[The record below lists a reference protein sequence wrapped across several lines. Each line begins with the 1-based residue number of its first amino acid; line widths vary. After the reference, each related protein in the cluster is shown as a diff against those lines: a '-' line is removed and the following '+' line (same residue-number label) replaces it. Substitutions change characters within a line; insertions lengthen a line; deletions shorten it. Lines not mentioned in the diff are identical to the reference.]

1 MTTSENTPDRNDPSE
16 DTPTGQLPAD
26 GATQELPVPDATAE
40 LPHAGTTTEAH
51 RPDGTE
57 ATSATEPPA
66 PGGTTDAAPLDWRT
80 AEYGPDRSSSSSSDG
95 ARDRTD
101 RATPPPVWTAS
112 SSVGTPADADATSGT
127 SHRPEAP
134 ARGVRVGQLIWAGIV
149 ILLGVFLIALALLP
163 NLDVATAL
171 IGLVALLGVALII
184 AAWATSRRPKG

>member
-16 DTPTGQLPAD
+16 DTPTGQLPVD

-40 LPHAGTTTEAH
+40 LPHADTTTEAL
-51 RPDGTE
+51 RPEGTE
-57 ATSATEPPA
+57 ATSATEPPTA
-66 PGGTTDAAPLDWRT
+66 SGTTDAAPLDWRT
-80 AEYGPDRSSSSSSDG
+80 AEYGPDRSSSSSDG

>member
-16 DTPTGQLPAD
+16 DTPTGQLPVD

-40 LPHAGTTTEAH
+40 LPHADTTTEAL
-51 RPDGTE
+51 RPEGTE
-57 ATSATEPPA
+57 ATSATEPPTA
-66 PGGTTDAAPLDWRT
+66 SGTTDAAPLDWRT
-80 AEYGPDRSSSSSSDG
+80 AEYGSDRSSSDS